1 MKNNNNFFILSIII
15 IIFVSLII
23 IYFFKFLQI
32 KVVKEGFNLLNNS
45 EVLPKDWLYNSN
57 LDPKSNPTLTHINT
71 FRDIPDR
78 FITWTPFTTPIK
90 EQPEFNPYLYNNKL
104 IYPLY

>member
-1 MKNNNNFFILSIII
+1 MKNNNNNFFILSIII

-32 KVVKEGFNLLNNS
+32 KVKEDFNLLNNS

-71 FRDIPDR
+71 FRDIPNR
-78 FITWTPFTTPIK
+78 FITWTPFTTPI
-90 EQPEFNPYLYNNKL
+90 EGQPEFNPYLYNNKL